1 VGPGQRVRVLRDRIR
16 LYEQLTQQGPE
27 HSPWQPDIEV
37 DETEE
42 FYLVKAELPGF
53 TRENVEL
60 QADEHSLSITGSIRD
75 EQDEH
80 VMHKRTG
87 RFFYR
92 TMLPRDITTQKV
104 QAHMKEGV
112 LTIRLPK
119 TKQAAKRVQIR
130 A

>member
-1 VGPGQRVRVLRDRIR
+1 
-16 LYEQLTQQGPE
+16 
-27 HSPWQPDIEV
+27 
-37 DETEE
+37 
-42 FYLVKAELPGF
+42 VKAELPGI

-60 QADEHSLSITGSIRD
+60 QVDEHSLSITGSIRD

-92 TMLPRDITTQKV
+92 TILPRDINTDKV
-104 QAHMKEGV
+104 EAHMKEGV